1 MRYRG
6 LQGFAD
12 PAYLGR
18 FLVSALRRVAPYC
31 ARGGI
36 RVVSGVPVAFYY
48 LASSVRP
55 QLAVDLSPLLLSF
68 RGCGNSSPPSALHSQ
83 APSPP
88 HGDEEHAPPGL
99 KPFKVLKAV
108 CNVRKVLQGLLLRES
123 LALVGLET
131 QQLSISGPM
140 ANNPLQSKVLYKDRR
155 QQRSREMNKSFS
167 VNILGVKRFESKG

>member
-1 MRYRG
+1 
-6 LQGFAD
+6 LHELAN
-12 PAYLGR
+12 PAYLSR
-18 FLVSALRRVAPYC
+18 FPFSALPCVAPYC
-31 ARGGI
+31 VPGGV

-48 LASSVRP
+48 LAGSVRP

-88 HGDEEHAPPGL
+88 LGDEEHAPPGPN
-99 KPFKVLKAV
+99 PFKVLKAV
-108 CNVRKVLQGLLLRES
+108 GHVRKVLQGLLLRES
-123 LALVGLET
+123 LALVVLET

-140 ANNPLQSKVLYKDRR
+140 ANNPLQSKVPYKDRR

-167 VNILGVKRFESKG
+167 VNLLGLKRFAYKG

>member
-1 MRYRG
+1 M
-6 LQGFAD
+6 QGFAQ
-12 PAYLGR
+12 ACKSR
-18 FLVSALRRVAPYC
+18 ILRHLLFCDLPCVAPYC
-31 ARGGI
+31 IPSGV
-36 RVVSGVPVAFYY
+36 RVVSGVPVAFY
-48 LASSVRP
+48 LAGSVRP

-68 RGCGNSSPPSALHSQ
+68 RGCCNSSPPSALHSQ

-88 HGDEEHAPPGL
+88 HGDEEHAPPGPN
-99 KPFKVLKAV
+99 PFKVLKAV
-108 CNVRKVLQGLLLRES
+108 GHVCKVLQGLLLRES
-123 LALVGLET
+123 LALVVLET

>member
-1 MRYRG
+1 MRCRG
-6 LQGFAD
+6 LHTVAKC
-12 PAYLGR
+12 AYLSC
-18 FLVSALRRVAPYC
+18 FLFLDLPCVTPYC
-31 ARGGI
+31 VPSGV
-36 RVVSGVPVAFYY
+36 RVVSGVPVAFYF
-48 LASSVRP
+48 AGSVRP

-88 HGDEEHAPPGL
+88 HGDEEHAPPGP

-108 CNVRKVLQGLLLRES
+108 GNVRKVLQGLLLRES
-123 LALVGLET
+123 LALVVLET

-167 VNILGVKRFESKG
+167 VNLRGLKRFAYKG